1 VETTPN
7 MLTELARPIMQ
18 LGFAGFALILLVIVV
33 WQFRELIK
41 LLKENS
47 HVISRMTDTMNLTQE
62 KLRES
67 VDLQVE
73 VKDKLLARPCIRK
86 FEHPPDKG

>member
-1 VETTPN
+1 
-7 MLTELARPIMQ
+7 MLAELSKPVAQ
-18 LGFAGFALILLVIVV
+18 LGFAGFAIILLAIVV

-41 LLKENS
+41 LLKENNQ
-47 HVISRMTDTMNLTQE
+47 VLARMTDTMNLTQE

-67 VDLQVE
+67 VDLQID

-86 FEHPPDKG
+86 FENRDGGG

>member
-1 VETTPN
+1 MPETS
-7 MLTELARPIMQ
+7 MLTELSKPVAQ

-41 LLKENS
+41 LLKENNQ
-47 HVISRMTDTMNLTQE
+47 VIARMTDTMNLTQE

-67 VDLQVE
+67 VDLQVA

-86 FEHPPDKG
+86 FENQGER

>member
-1 VETTPN
+1 

-41 LLKENS
+41 LLKENNL
-47 HVISRMTDTMNLTQE
+47 VIARMTDTINLTQE

-67 VDLQVE
+67 LDVQIELRN
-73 VKDKLLARPCIRK
+73 KLLARPCIRK
-86 FEHPPDKG
+86 FEVREFGG

>member
-1 VETTPN
+1 METTPN

-41 LLKENS
+41 LLKE
-47 HVISRMTDTMNLTQE
+47 RGT
-62 KLRES
+62 K
-67 VDLQVE
+67 
-73 VKDKLLARPCIRK
+73 
-86 FEHPPDKG
+86 